1 MLSFPGLTTIEVR
14 AVSGLA
20 TVLALRMFGM
30 FMILPVFSI
39 YGGSLPGGENKI
51 SLGLALGIYGLTQ
64 ACLQIPMGI
73 FSDKYGRKPI
83 IYAGLIVFA
92 IGSFAAASAENIYE
106 LIWVVHCRA
115 GAVSAVVMA
124 LLG

>member
-51 SLGLALGIYGLTQ
+51 SLGLAGIYGLTRLV
-64 ACLQIPMGI
+64 LQIPMNI
-73 FSDKYGRKPI
+73 F
-83 IYAGLIVFA
+83 
-92 IGSFAAASAENIYE
+92 
-106 LIWVVHCRA
+106 
-115 GAVSAVVMA
+115 
-124 LLG
+124 